1 MGNLLERRPR
11 WGRPSTDKT
20 LQHVRWMTLAPIAST
35 FDQIV
40 DLWAIRRM
48 NRAKKAAENRFR
60 DLLDRW

>member
-1 MGNLLERRPR
+1 
-11 WGRPSTDKT
+11 
-20 LQHVRWMTLAPIAST
+20 MTLAPIMST

-48 NRAKKAAENRFR
+48 NSAKKAAENRFR